1 MVETAYV
8 QGGGSHHD
16 VYQCISVSDCIIMWG
31 DCIAGVLQGGRS
43 VFTHYNSTRI
53 DGLQEGSMDYNADNE
68 GGTHCNASYG
78 PTGVAMNGSHHDMYQ
93 CIVMQCQQDGFTL

>member
-1 MVETAYV
+1 M
-8 QGGGSHHD
+8 
-16 VYQCISVSDCIIMWG
+16 
-31 DCIAGVLQGGRS
+31 
-43 VFTHYNSTRI
+43 HYNSTRI

-93 CIVMQCQQDGFTL
+93 CIVMQCQ